1 MTEKVMNTRRA
12 SASYLRSFIFGVEDS
27 LVSTVGLL
35 SGVAIAAV
43 PPKTILLTG
52 VVLIFVEAFSMA
64 VGEFLAE
71 ESSEQ
76 YLERREGPPPR
87 PASEQAPRPG
97 AGQASRPGSGQVR
110 QPLIAGSIMF
120 TSYLVSGFVPLA
132 PYVFMSVA
140 SAFWVSI
147 ALSLAALFVLGLI
160 GARLAGTHLVKS
172 GARMLVI
179 GGIAIAVGIV
189 AGKFIA

>member
-1 MTEKVMNTRRA
+1 MNTRRA
-12 SASYLRSFIFGVEDS
+12 SASYLRSFIFCVEDS

-52 VVLIFVEAFSMA
+52 IVLVFVEAFSMA

-71 ESSEQ
+71 ESSEE
-76 YLERREGPPPR
+76 YLAGP
-87 PASEQAPRPG
+87 AP
-97 AGQASRPGSGQVR
+97 RPGSGQAR

-132 PYVFMSVA
+132 PYVVLPVA

-147 ALSLAALFVLGLI
+147 ALSLAALFALGLI
-160 GARLAGTHLVKS
+160 GARLAGTNLLKS
-172 GARMLVI
+172 GFRMLAI
-179 GGIAIAVGIV
+179 GGIAIVVGVV
-189 AGKFIA
+189 AGEFIA

>member
-1 MTEKVMNTRRA
+1 MMRMNTRRA

-76 YLERREGPPPR
+76 YLERREGPTPR
-87 PASEQAPRPG
+87 PAS
-97 AGQASRPGSGQVR
+97 GQASRPGSGQVR

-132 PYVFMSVA
+132 PYVMMPVA
-140 SAFWVSI
+140 SAFWLSI
-147 ALSLAALFVLGLI
+147 ALSLAALFALGLI
-160 GARLAGTHLVKS
+160 GARLAKTNLIKS
-172 GARMLVI
+172 GFRMLVI
-179 GGIAIAVGIV
+179 GGIAIVVGIV
-189 AGKFIA
+189 AGELIQ